1 MLGNQNNCFFIHY
14 LGILSI
20 ANEHMIFGHYS
31 SRVTLEYKLSQLF
44 DHELRI
50 GNNSLISCQ
59 LSKDDDR
66 PEIILNP
73 NMTIIPLSPIYYNTT
88 STKDSV
94 TTTTTTQALTS
105 STVVYV
111 TVTSTVIIYATQ
123 TLVPSISHSVATNG
137 NSETPSHTPTLFTTN
152 DVTLLSSAYPSSYLT
167 PSHANA
173 LFTTNDVTLLSS
185 AYPSHSSSYLTPSHI
200 NALFTTNDVTLLSS
214 AYPSHSSSYLTPSHI
229 NALLT
234 TSDVTLL
241 SSVYPSH
248 SFSYLTTSPVLAS
261 QHDTSITPVN
271 TIHFSSH
278 SIIASSS
285 SHDPVTGESLANA
298 PSSSLMSIY
307 ISIGVV
313 VFCALILGVV
323 SGLVCYYSGKRHRQR
338 HVINSTSTR
347 QRPTSQLEL
356 TSSQVPASSA
366 SSITSIDKHSLIE
379 ENSPSSIYA
388 SSRQHDEN
396 PFSVTTFKPEAE
408 NIELQPVHNDPETT
422 V

>member
-1 MLGNQNNCFFIHY
+1 MYCNSACVAIRITAFLYII

-185 AYPSHSSSYLTPSHI
+185 AYPSHS
-200 NALFTTNDVTLLSS
+200 
-214 AYPSHSSSYLTPSHI
+214 
-229 NALLT
+229 
-234 TSDVTLL
+234 
-241 SSVYPSH
+241 
-248 SFSYLTTSPVLAS
+248 FSYLTTSLALAS
-261 QHDTSITPVN
+261 QHDTNITPAN

-323 SGLVCYYSGKRHRQR
+323 SGLVCYYSGKRHCQR

-356 TSSQVPASSA
+356 TSSKVPASSA
-366 SSITSIDKHSLIE
+366 SNITSIDKHSLIE

-388 SSRQHDEN
+388 SSGQYDEN

>member
-1 MLGNQNNCFFIHY
+1 MCGNQNNCFFIHY

-31 SRVTLEYKLSQLF
+31 SRVTLEYKLSQLS

-73 NMTIIPLSPIYYNTT
+73 NTTTIPLSSIYYNTT
-88 STKDSV
+88 STKDSI
-94 TTTTTTQALTS
+94 TTTTTQALTS

-123 TLVPSISHSVATNG
+123 TLVPSIAHSVATNG

-152 DVTLLSSAYPSSYLT
+152 DVTLLSSAYPSRYLT
-167 PSHANA
+167 PSHTNA
-173 LFTTNDVTLLSS
+173 LFTTND
-185 AYPSHSSSYLTPSHI
+185 I
-200 NALFTTNDVTLLSS
+200 TLLSS

-356 TSSQVPASSA
+356 TSSKVPASSA

-388 SSRQHDEN
+388 SSGQHDEN

>member
-1 MLGNQNNCFFIHY
+1 
-14 LGILSI
+14 
-20 ANEHMIFGHYS
+20 MIFGHYS

-44 DHELRI
+44 DHELRV
-50 GNNSLISCQ
+50 GNNFSISCQ
-59 LSKDDDR
+59 LYKDDDR
-66 PEIILNP
+66 PAIILNP
-73 NMTIIPLSPIYYNTT
+73 NTTTIPLSSIYYNTT
-88 STKDSV
+88 STKDSI

-111 TVTSTVIIYATQ
+111 TVTSIVIIYATQ
-123 TLVPSISHSVATNG
+123 TLVPSIAHSVATNG
-137 NSETPSHTPTLFTTN
+137 NSETPSHTPTLFITN
-152 DVTLLSSAYPSSYLT
+152 DVTLLSSAYPSRYLT
-167 PSHANA
+167 PSHTNA

-185 AYPSHSSSYLTPSHI
+185 AYPSHSSSYLTPSH
-200 NALFTTNDVTLLSS
+200 T
-214 AYPSHSSSYLTPSHI
+214 

-234 TSDVTLL
+234 TSDATLL

-248 SFSYLTTSPVLAS
+248 SFSYLTTSPALTS
-261 QHDTSITPVN
+261 QHDTSITPAN
-271 TIHFSSH
+271 TILHFSSH

-313 VFCALILGVV
+313 VFCALILGIV

-356 TSSQVPASSA
+356 TSSKVPASSA
-366 SSITSIDKHSLIE
+366 SSITSRDEYSFIE
-379 ENSPSSIYA
+379 ENSPSSIPHA
-388 SSRQHDEN
+388 SSGQHDDN

>member
-1 MLGNQNNCFFIHY
+1 
-14 LGILSI
+14 
-20 ANEHMIFGHYS
+20 
-31 SRVTLEYKLSQLF
+31 
-44 DHELRI
+44 
-50 GNNSLISCQ
+50 
-59 LSKDDDR
+59 
-66 PEIILNP
+66 
-73 NMTIIPLSPIYYNTT
+73 MTTIPLSSIYYNTT
-88 STKDSV
+88 STKDSI
-94 TTTTTTQALTS
+94 TTATTQALTS

-152 DVTLLSSAYPSSYLT
+152 DVTLLSSAYPSRYLTPSHTNALLTTNDVTLLSSAYPSSYLT

-185 AYPSHSSSYLTPSHI
+185 AYPSHS
-200 NALFTTNDVTLLSS
+200 
-214 AYPSHSSSYLTPSHI
+214 
-229 NALLT
+229 
-234 TSDVTLL
+234 
-241 SSVYPSH
+241 
-248 SFSYLTTSPVLAS
+248 FSYLTTSLALAS
-261 QHDTSITPVN
+261 QHDTSITPTN

-307 ISIGVV
+307 ISIGVF

-356 TSSQVPASSA
+356 TSSEIPASSA

-388 SSRQHDEN
+388 SSGQYDEN

>member
-1 MLGNQNNCFFIHY
+1 
-14 LGILSI
+14 
-20 ANEHMIFGHYS
+20 MIFGHYS
-31 SRVTLEYKLSQLF
+31 SRVTLEYKLSQLL

-50 GNNSLISCQ
+50 DNNSLISCQ

-73 NMTIIPLSPIYYNTT
+73 NTTTILLSSIYYNTT
-88 STKDSV
+88 STKDSI
-94 TTTTTTQALTS
+94 TTTTTTQAITS

-123 TLVPSISHSVATNG
+123 TLVPSIAHSVATNG
-137 NSETPSHTPTLFTTN
+137 NSETPSHTPTL
-152 DVTLLSSAYPSSYLT
+152 L
-167 PSHANA
+167 
-173 LFTTNDVTLLSS
+173 TTNDVTLLSS
-185 AYPSHSSSYLTPSHI
+185 AYPSHSSSYLTPSRT
-200 NALFTTNDVTLLSS
+200 NVLLTTSDVTLLSS

-248 SFSYLTTSPVLAS
+248 SFSYLTTSPALAS
-261 QHDTSITPVN
+261 QHDTSITPAN

-388 SSRQHDEN
+388 SSGQYDEN
-396 PFSVTTFKPEAE
+396 PFSVTNFKPEAE
-408 NIELQPVHNDPETT
+408 NIELQPVHNDPEA

>member
-1 MLGNQNNCFFIHY
+1 MRGNKNNCFFIHY

-73 NMTIIPLSPIYYNTT
+73 NTTTIPLSSIYYNTT
-88 STKDSV
+88 STKDSI

-123 TLVPSISHSVATNG
+123 TLVPSISHSVATDG

-152 DVTLLSSAYPSSYLT
+152 DVTLLSSAYPSRYLT
-167 PSHANA
+167 PSH
-173 LFTTNDVTLLSS
+173 T
-185 AYPSHSSSYLTPSHI
+185 

-241 SSVYPSH
+241 PSVYPSH
-248 SFSYLTTSPVLAS
+248 PFSYLTTSPALAS
-261 QHDTSITPVN
+261 QHDTSITPAN
-271 TIHFSSH
+271 TILHFSSH

-285 SHDPVTGESLANA
+285 SYDPVTGESLANA

-338 HVINSTSTR
+338 HIISSTSTR

-356 TSSQVPASSA
+356 TSSKVPASSA
-366 SSITSIDKHSLIE
+366 SSITSTDKHSLIE

-388 SSRQHDEN
+388 SSGQHDEN
-396 PFSVTTFKPEAE
+396 PFSVTTFKPETE

>member
-1 MLGNQNNCFFIHY
+1 MYCNSACVAIRITAFLYII

-31 SRVTLEYKLSQLF
+31 SRVTLEYKLFQLS
-44 DHELRI
+44 DDELRI
-50 GNNSLISCQ
+50 GNNFSISCQ
-59 LSKDDDR
+59 LSKDDNR

-73 NMTIIPLSPIYYNTT
+73 NTTTIPLSSIYYNTT
-88 STKDSV
+88 STKDSI
-94 TTTTTTQALTS
+94 TTTTTQALAS

-152 DVTLLSSAYPSSYLT
+152 DVALLSSAYPTHYLT

-185 AYPSHSSSYLTPSHI
+185 AYPSHS
-200 NALFTTNDVTLLSS
+200 F
-214 AYPSHSSSYLTPSHI
+214 SYLTPSHI

-234 TSDVTLL
+234 TSDITLL

-248 SFSYLTTSPVLAS
+248 SFSYLTTSLALTS

-356 TSSQVPASSA
+356 TSSKLPASSA
-366 SSITSIDKHSLIE
+366 SSITSRDEHSFIE
-379 ENSPSSIYA
+379 ENSPSSIPHA
-388 SSRQHDEN
+388 SSRQHDDN

>member
-73 NMTIIPLSPIYYNTT
+73 NTTTIPLSSIYYNTT
-88 STKDSV
+88 STKDSI

-152 DVTLLSSAYPSSYLT
+152 DVTLLSLAYPSRYLT
-167 PSHANA
+167 PSHTNA

-185 AYPSHSSSYLTPSHI
+185 AYPSHSSSYLTPSH
-200 NALFTTNDVTLLSS
+200 V
-214 AYPSHSSSYLTPSHI
+214 

-248 SFSYLTTSPVLAS
+248 SFSYLTTSPALAS

-323 SGLVCYYSGKRHRQR
+323 SGLVYYYSGKRHRQR
-338 HVINSTSTR
+338 HVINLTSTR

-356 TSSQVPASSA
+356 TSSKLPASSA
-366 SSITSIDKHSLIE
+366 SSITSRDEHSFIE
-379 ENSPSSIYA
+379 ENSPSSIPHA
-388 SSRQHDEN
+388 SSRQHDDN

-408 NIELQPVHNDPETT
+408 NIEL
-422 V
+422 

>member
-1 MLGNQNNCFFIHY
+1 
-14 LGILSI
+14 
-20 ANEHMIFGHYS
+20 MIFGHYS
-31 SRVTLEYKLSQLF
+31 SRVTLEYKLSQLL

-50 GNNSLISCQ
+50 DNNSLISCQ

-73 NMTIIPLSPIYYNTT
+73 NTTTILLSSIYYNTT
-88 STKDSV
+88 STKDSI

-123 TLVPSISHSVATNG
+123 TLVPSIAHSVATNG
-137 NSETPSHTPTLFTTN
+137 NSETPSHTPTL
-152 DVTLLSSAYPSSYLT
+152 L
-167 PSHANA
+167 
-173 LFTTNDVTLLSS
+173 
-185 AYPSHSSSYLTPSHI
+185 
-200 NALFTTNDVTLLSS
+200 TTNDVTLLSS

-248 SFSYLTTSPVLAS
+248 SFSYLTTSPALAS
-261 QHDTSITPVN
+261 QHDTSITPAN

-278 SIIASSS
+278 SIISSSS

-347 QRPTSQLEL
+347 QRPTLQLEL

-388 SSRQHDEN
+388 SSGQYDEN
-396 PFSVTTFKPEAE
+396 PFSVTNFKPEAE
-408 NIELQPVHNDPETT
+408 NIELQPVHNDPEA